1 MVRSFLSFHL
11 LHLKFQFLRGELSSA
26 LPAGSYW
33 TLVSRKVNLECYGQL
48 MSVLVLSV
56 SLTADT
62 GVVGVKQVPA
72 PNSGMAMNLAN
83 TVLLAKIV
91 RVALS

>member
-1 MVRSFLSFHL
+1 
-11 LHLKFQFLRGELSSA
+11 
-26 LPAGSYW
+26 
-33 TLVSRKVNLECYGQL
+33 

-62 GVVGVKQVPA
+62 RVVGMKRVST

-83 TVLLAKIV
+83 IVLLAKIV
-91 RVALS
+91 RVALSSCHALNHS